1 MAEPA
6 KGPQADNPALE
17 ARVMA
22 LSHELRCLVCQ
33 NQSIAESNAE
43 LAQDL
48 RRIARDMLAAGRSEQ
63 DVRDFMVAR
72 YGDFVLYKPPL
83 KTSTVLLWAGPAV
96 MLAAGGALLA
106 FTLHR
111 RRKLPPS
118 AFEPESPDEPT
129 DARR

>member
-1 MAEPA
+1 MADPA
-6 KGPQADNPALE
+6 KPTPTDNPALE

-48 RRIARDMLAAGRSEQ
+48 RRIIRDMLSAGRSEQ
-63 DVRDFMVAR
+63 DVRDFMAAR

-83 KTSTVLLWAGPAV
+83 KTSTALLWAGPAV

-111 RRKLPPS
+111 RRQLPAS
-118 AFEPESPDEPT
+118 AFEPESPDEPN